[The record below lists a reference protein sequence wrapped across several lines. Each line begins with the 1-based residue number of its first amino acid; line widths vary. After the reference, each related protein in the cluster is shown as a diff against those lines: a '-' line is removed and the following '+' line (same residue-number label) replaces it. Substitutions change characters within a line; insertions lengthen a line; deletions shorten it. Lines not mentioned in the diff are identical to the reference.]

1 MFSRPRRGL
10 LDFVAAALCVWAAA
24 WHTPAGAVV
33 RDVVGRVTGK
43 GSNTGPLLAYYSGGV
58 YESRESDLPAP
69 TGTPVPDDSVLAAL
83 SQGTALGRGAFAVA
97 TRLQGHRRMSVDAL
111 AQRYQVTV
119 STADDAAR
127 VLEKARGELG
137 SDDAAVLALFAG
149 WDVASWAVRRAHA
162 EGGAVSFEALS
173 RQLPPSSG
181 AAISAASTALSL
193 GTAYAL
199 SWPVAPGTRVS
210 SPFGWREHPM
220 LGRAQLHTGVDLAI
234 AEGTPVKVV
243 ADGTVTR
250 ASEDAVNGR
259 VVIIDHGH
267 GVATAYCHNS
277 RLLVTVGQRVHAG
290 EVISE
295 SGTTGRSTGPHLHY
309 QLELGHRPTDPFLFR
324 GSKPVEL
331 PAPSAVAPAAQ
342 ADATSPSLKKA
353 FEQFAAPP
361 ATEE

>member
-1 MFSRPRRGL
+1 
-10 LDFVAAALCVWAAA
+10 
-24 WHTPAGAVV
+24 
-33 RDVVGRVTGK
+33 
-43 GSNTGPLLAYYSGGV
+43 LLAYYSGGV
-58 YESRESDLPAP
+58 YESREADVP
-69 TGTPVPDDSVLAAL
+69 TPTTTPVPDDSVLAAM
-83 SQGTALGRGAFAVA
+83 SSGTALGRGAFAVA
-97 TRLQGHRRMSVDAL
+97 TKLEGRARLPLEAM
-111 AQRYQVTV
+111 AQRYQVTLT
-119 STADDAAR
+119 TADDTAK
-127 VLEKARGELG
+127 VLEKAKGELG
-137 SDDAAVLALFAG
+137 SDEAAVLALFAG
-149 WDVASWAVRRAHA
+149 WDVASWAARRAHA
-162 EGGAVSFEALS
+162 EGVAPSFEALC

-181 AAISAASTALSL
+181 AAVSSASTALTL

-220 LGRAQLHTGVDLAI
+220 LGRGQLHTGVDLAI

-309 QLELGHRPTDPFLFR
+309 QLELGHRPTDPFIFR

-331 PAPSAVAPAAQ
+331 PAPAPPQPPAH
-342 ADATSPSLKKA
+342 ADANAPSLKKA
-353 FEQFAAPP
+353 FEQFAPPP